1 MKARI
6 KKKRRKQWE
15 ARYHRITIVYPYP
28 INLKKRR
35 KAILRAH
42 KIKPWL
48 LHNVLI
54 RYSFGITPSDI
65 GICWMPWRGW

>member
-6 KKKRRKQWE
+6 KKKRRNQWE
-15 ARYHRITIVYPYP
+15 ARYHRITIVYQYP

-42 KIKPWL
+42 TIKPWL

-54 RYSFGITPSDI
+54 
-65 GICWMPWRGW
+65 